1 VSGCQG
7 VTDNGIQRLCGGA
20 HHLEGE
26 SRRKEYI
33 WDYGKCKLIQKLRVK
48 GTSVTKKGIQI
59 ALQNLPSLKV
69 LSHELVVEVLSNIH
83 QSALKSNLPLIP
95 KYSLIKIAVA
105 GPHTQGSFG
114 LALALCPSVI
124 KVKIKGISSDFLNSD
139 MLELLKL
146 ASLRHLQIKCPYRSY
161 RSSVTFY
168 DGVIPLL
175 KAKGNLLESLKL
187 EMFSDVDIHSI
198 IEFCPNLNSLVIDD
212 CKFCEIPV
220 EEKDSF
226 VRWKR
231 IKIEPPI
238 LRKLE
243 VLRLTFSS
251 FQFNAEA
258 ILLQLLSSPSLRI
271 LEITGCRELTD
282 VILETVVLRH
292 HFQNLE
298 QIALAYCDSLTKKGI
313 DFLMNDNNS
322 INRMDIKFE
331 GDYSELLTDENF
343 YEWEEKRIQKNWQLI
358 LNIMDDRDSVSV

>member
-1 VSGCQG
+1 
-7 VTDNGIQRLCGGA
+7 
-20 HHLEGE
+20 
-26 SRRKEYI
+26 
-33 WDYGKCKLIQKLRVK
+33 
-48 GTSVTKKGIQI
+48 
-59 ALQNLPSLKV
+59 
-69 LSHELVVEVLSNIH
+69 
-83 QSALKSNLPLIP
+83 
-95 KYSLIKIAVA
+95 
-105 GPHTQGSFG
+105 
-114 LALALCPSVI
+114 
-124 KVKIKGISSDFLNSD
+124 
-139 MLELLKL
+139 M
-146 ASLRHLQIKCPYRSY
+146 
-161 RSSVTFY
+161 
-168 DGVIPLL
+168 L

-313 DFLMNDNNS
+313 DFLMNENNS
-322 INRMDIKFE
+322 INSM
-331 GDYSELLTDENF
+331 ELEINESSLITTENLN
-343 YEWEEKRIQKNWQLI
+343 EWKEKSKQKNWQFNLTI
-358 LNIMDDRDSVSV
+358 RDYRD